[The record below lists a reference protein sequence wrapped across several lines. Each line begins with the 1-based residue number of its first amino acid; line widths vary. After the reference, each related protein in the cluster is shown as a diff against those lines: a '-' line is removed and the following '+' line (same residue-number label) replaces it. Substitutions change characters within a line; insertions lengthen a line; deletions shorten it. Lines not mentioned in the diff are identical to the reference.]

1 MIRDSN
7 MKQLDDGTIP
17 LRRPVVDEIGTK
29 GVEASVDL
37 FITTV
42 FPPSIEV
49 GCSLEQRKHV

>member
-1 MIRDSN
+1 